1 MKRGYICSNRIIRK
15 CSSKIFIKIIFFFF
29 ESKLLTQKNLIKHKY
44 NTQHIKTMNLLYKGL
59 FCNKYEFYTI
69 ITQNYRLTFYYIIY
83 FFNFSLYKYIFSE
96 YTIDK

>member
-1 MKRGYICSNRIIRK
+1 
-15 CSSKIFIKIIFFFF
+15 
-29 ESKLLTQKNLIKHKY
+29 
-44 NTQHIKTMNLLYKGL
+44 MNLLYKGL

>member
-44 NTQHIKTMNLLYKGL
+44 KNLYATYK
-59 FCNKYEFYTI
+59 NNESI
-69 ITQNYRLTFYYIIY
+69 I
-83 FFNFSLYKYIFSE
+83 
-96 YTIDK
+96 